1 MALLAVLL
9 MVATITIIITALLD
23 DIRFGQRRTGNMQA
37 IEQAQRYAL
46 GTELLAS
53 QRLTRLMQEHV
64 GAMPPTGEWN
74 DRPMAYPIDDGLIRI
89 RLHDAGACFNLNGV
103 VEGAIGI
110 WKRNDLGARQY
121 AALLEAVGVD
131 AARAQAL
138 SDTLVDWID
147 SDQRSQA
154 QGAED
159 DAYAAGIAPYRTAD
173 TLLAEVSEL
182 RAIRGYDADVYARLR
197 PYVCA
202 LPTPAQSVNI
212 NSLHA
217 NDAPVVV
224 ALTAGLVSLT
234 DARRVIASRPAK
246 GWPSDTVF
254 WDDSAMR
261 RAAGA
266 LDQAIYDQVDVRSHY
281 FTLLSEVD
289 HAGAQA
295 VMTSLL
301 ELDGGSRA
309 RPVARRW
316 TLDE

>member
-1 MALLAVLL
+1 
-9 MVATITIIITALLD
+9 
-23 DIRFGQRRTGNMQA
+23 MQA
-37 IEQAQRYAL
+37 IEQAQRFAL

-53 QRLTRLMQEHV
+53 QRLTRLMQGHA
-64 GAMPPTGEWN
+64 GAAPPSSEWN
-74 DRPMAYPIDDGLIRI
+74 DKPMAYPIDDGLIRI
-89 RLHDAGACFNLNGV
+89 RLRDAGACFNLNGV

-147 SDQRSQA
+147 SDQRSEA

-159 DAYAAGIAPYRTAD
+159 EAYATGAAPYRTAD

-197 PYVCA
+197 PRVCA
-202 LPTPAQSVNI
+202 LPTPAQSINI
-212 NSLHA
+212 NSLRA
-217 NDAPVVV
+217 EDAPVVV
-224 ALTAGLVSLT
+224 ALTAGLVSLA
-234 DARRVIASRPAK
+234 DARRVIASRPAN
-246 GWPSDTVF
+246 GWREHTRFWEDT
-254 WDDSAMR
+254 AMAQ
-261 RAAGA
+261 AAATLGNA
-266 LDQAIYDQVDVRSHY
+266 PYEQVDVRSHY
-281 FTLLSEVD
+281 FTLLSEID

-301 ELDGGSRA
+301 ELDGGNRA
-309 RPVARRW
+309 RSVARRW

>member
-9 MVATITIIITALLD
+9 LVATIAVVITALLE

-53 QRLTRLMQEHV
+53 QRLTRLMQAHA
-64 GAMPPTGEWN
+64 GAMPPGSDWN
-74 DRPMAYPIDDGLIRI
+74 DKPMAYPIDDGLIRI
-89 RLHDAGACFNLNGV
+89 RLRDAGACFNLNGV
-103 VEGAIGI
+103 VQGAIGM
-110 WKRNDLGARQY
+110 WARNDLGARQY
-121 AALLEAVGVD
+121 AALLEAVGIEP
-131 AARAQAL
+131 ARAQAL

-154 QGAED
+154 HGAED
-159 DAYAAGIAPYRTAD
+159 DAYADGLAPYRTAD

-202 LPTPAQSVNI
+202 LPTPSQSINL
-212 NSLHA
+212 NSLKVE
-217 NDAPVVV
+217 DAPVIV
-224 ALTAGLVSLT
+224 ALTAGLVSPSQ
-234 DARRVIASRPAK
+234 ARRVIASRPAN
-246 GWPSDTVF
+246 GWSSDAAF
-254 WDDSAMR
+254 WDDAAMR
-261 RAAGA
+261 QAAGA
-266 LDQAIYDQVDVRSHY
+266 LDQGIYQQVDVRSHY

-301 ELDGGSRA
+301 ELDGGNRA
-309 RPVARRW
+309 RAVARRW